1 MNPQKEPSKES
12 NHCWFLNQSPNK
24 SIARQQGY
32 ATLILELEPILIDD
46 AMEDDNRVKAMQEE
60 LDQFQKTMFGSL

>member
-1 MNPQKEPSKES
+1 MLWKSVTPKPRGVFYID
-12 NHCWFLNQSPNK
+12 FLLYK
-24 SIARQQGY
+24 S
-32 ATLILELEPILIDD
+32 IDD